1 MKSKKFL
8 ALLTLCA
15 LAVPTGFHV
24 AAEDSLITGV
34 TVQVSAD
41 GTNELQNKSSV
52 KEQTDGD
59 GCKEYLV
66 NVKDDTAAY
75 AKISVDCVE
84 DATVELKSE
93 PSTGD
98 SLTKGTY
105 FAIAGNR
112 DIKIEATKTV
122 DSTPETEV
130 QKVKFNYVPQTKD
143 HANTAVAVVNQE
155 FSLDLTELFADK
167 DDDAMSFSYA
177 LNGGEEQTV
186 EGNVFT
192 YTPTEIKTD
201 TVTFYATDAG
211 TDADSSVS
219 PATFRMS
226 ITVQNDA
233 ILSSLSFGY
242 PGVDTVSLSPAF
254 DSKTENYVLNIPDG
268 ITYVVPVYAAGE
280 AEKCYVGENNNVN
293 SIPTN
298 QSSFSM
304 TYKEGAL
311 QKTYTFTLNH
321 LPKYVGETTI
331 HAIQGES
338 VTVSLADLFDD
349 SDEDALT
356 VTASAVTDATEAE
369 GIWTFTPQEG
379 NTATEVTFTANDGK
393 GTTIQK
399 VAIDTIVM
407 ETTMLKS
414 LSIEVS
420 DEEEGTYQTV
430 PFTTEFLPNQYAY
443 VLETN
448 ASMGYGKITLE
459 KNAETTDVSIVL
471 KRTSASDTAL
481 QADKPFEILRR
492 ENVTLAITLTDKSG
506 GTETSK
512 TYTVVCNRPPEFDSS
527 FPSEIKD
534 IATGQELS
542 LQYDELIY
550 DYETD
555 RVPSLAAY
563 DAATGK
569 DIGTLTKDG
578 DDNRFWNYTPTT
590 DGTVNVK
597 FVITDSVGSKTE
609 KIVPITAKTDTE
621 PPVWG
626 NDKIAV
632 KVASNTSV
640 KVSWPRP
647 SDNDV
652 DINGTGT
659 VANIKSYT
667 IYYQRQG
674 SSKKGS
680 VTVAAV
686 KDMERKAT
694 VTDLTPGYYYDFY
707 MTAEDRSG
715 NVSKPSPT
723 TRCTMPSVSSQNS
736 SNSTNSGGTTGGAT
750 TYVPITTPIATP
762 TATPSA
768 TGTFADMAEYAW
780 AQTAVTE
787 LAKAGVINGIGDNLF
802 APGNEVTRADFLV
815 MLFRALN
822 VDYAFF
828 DNFADVPQ
836 DSYYYKTIG
845 MAKAM
850 GVATGMGDNLF
861 YPNRSITREE
871 MITLTYRIL
880 TQLGKLSVQAGGET
894 FGDIEQV
901 SAYALQA
908 VQSLNAHG
916 VITGDDNGNVNPR
929 SNTRRCEAAV
939 MIYRIW
945 SK

>member
-1 MKSKKFL
+1 MKGKKFL
-8 ALLTLCA
+8 ALLALCA
-15 LAVPTGFHV
+15 LVVPTGFHV
-24 AAEDSLITGV
+24 AAEGESELPINV

-41 GTNELQNKSSV
+41 GKNELQNKSSV
-52 KEQTDGD
+52 KEQDD
-59 GCKEYLV
+59 ELGCKKYLV
-66 NVKDDTAAY
+66 NVKDDTVAY
-75 AKISVDCVE
+75 AKIHIECE
-84 DATVELKSE
+84 EGTTVKLEKSDSFASM
-93 PSTGD
+93 STD
-98 SLTKGTY
+98 EY
-105 FAIAGNR
+105 FAIADYRNVR
-112 DIKIEATKTV
+112 IEATPTLQNGHAV
-122 DSTPETEV
+122 
-130 QKVKFNYVPQTKD
+130 KVHTMEFNYVPQAKD
-143 HANTAVAVVNQE
+143 HTNTATAVINQV
-155 FSLDLTELFADK
+155 FSLDLNELFADK
-167 DDDAMSFSYA
+167 DGDTMSFSYA

-192 YTPTEIKTD
+192 YTPTEMKTD

-211 TDADSSVS
+211 TATDSSVS
-219 PATFRMS
+219 PAEFRMS
-226 ITVQNDA
+226 IQVQKDA

-254 DSKTENYVLNIPDG
+254 DSQTTEYTLNIPDG
-268 ITYVVPVYAAGE
+268 ITYVVPVYAEGE
-280 AEKCYVGENNNVN
+280 AEKCYIGENNNVT
-293 SIPTN
+293 SVPTN

-331 HAIQGES
+331 HAIQGET
-338 VTVSLADLFDD
+338 VTVSLAELFSD
-349 SDEDALT
+349 SDGDTLN
-356 VTASAVTDATEAE
+356 VTASAVQDATVES

-379 NTATEVTFTANDGK
+379 NAATEVIFTADDGK
-393 GTTIQK
+393 GTTTQK

-407 ETTMLKS
+407 DTTMLTS

-420 DEEEGTYQTV
+420 DEEEGTYRTV

-443 VLETN
+443 VLETD
-448 ASMGYGKITLE
+448 ASMDYGKI
-459 KNAETTDVSIVL
+459 KMETESSATEVSIVL
-471 KRTSASDTAL
+471 KRASASNTTL
-481 QADKPFEILRR
+481 QADKPFEISMR

-506 GTETSK
+506 EPETSK

-527 FPSEIKD
+527 FPNKIEE
-534 IATGQELS
+534 IATGQEMS

-555 RVPSLAAY
+555 RVPSMAVY

-569 DIGTLTKDG
+569 EIGTLETDT
-578 DDNRFWNYTPTT
+578 DDNKFWKYTPET
-590 DGTVNVK
+590 DGTINVK

-621 PPVWG
+621 APVWG

-632 KVASNTSV
+632 RVTSNTSV
-640 KVSWPRP
+640 QVSWPRP

-652 DINGTGT
+652 DVMGKI
-659 VANIKSYT
+659 ANIKSYT

-674 SSKKGS
+674 SSRTGS
-680 VTVAAV
+680 VTVKAG
-686 KDMERKAT
+686 KDIERKAT
-694 VTDLTPGYYYDFY
+694 VKELTSGYYYDFY
-707 MTAEDRSG
+707 VTAEDRSG
-715 NVSKPSPT
+715 NVSKASPT
-723 TRCTMPSVSSQNS
+723 TRCTMPSGSSQNS
-736 SNSTNSGGTTGGAT
+736 SNSTSSSGTTGSTTGGAT
-750 TYVPITTPIATP
+750 TYVPITTPETP
-762 TATPSA
+762 PEATATF
-768 TGTFADMAEYAW
+768 TDMAEYAW

-822 VDYAFF
+822 VDYAFS
-828 DNFADVPQ
+828 DNFADVSQ
-836 DSYYYKTIG
+836 DSYYYNTVG

-908 VQSLNAHG
+908 VQSLSAHG
-916 VITGDDNGNVNPR
+916 IITGDDNGNVNPR
-929 SNTRRCEAAV
+929 ANTRRCEAAM